1 MHLQDNPSQDCRVNT
16 ILTPSQ
22 KERKQKE
29 REHEEEVKN
38 VREREETLKV
48 YRHPAFSS
56 EVPL

>member
-1 MHLQDNPSQDCRVNT
+1 MHLQDNPPQDCRVNT

-38 VREREETLKV
+38 VREHEETLKV

-56 EVPL
+56 GVPL